1 MQSSTNWHND
11 TIGQKVVEALQK
23 NNFKAEYLKD
33 RNQALTRI
41 LELIPPDASIGC
53 GGSATNK
60 EIGLLDLL
68 EKRGNELIDWAV
80 PGFTPEQMLD
90 ARRRML
96 LSDVFISGTNAIT
109 LDGQLVNVDG
119 TGNRV
124 AAITF
129 GPKKVIII
137 AGINK
142 ITTDVHTAMK
152 RIRLIAAPI
161 NNKRLER
168 PNPCTTTGICMDCAS
183 KTRICNATVI
193 THKCPPLTDITVFI
207 IGEHLGY

>member
-1 MQSSTNWHND
+1 MQTPIIWHND
-11 TIGQKVVEALQK
+11 TIGERVVTALQK
-23 NNFKAEYLKD
+23 NNFTAEYVQN
-33 RNQALTRI
+33 RTQALTRM
-41 LELIPPDASIGC
+41 LELIPPGTSVGC
-53 GGSATNK
+53 GGSQTNK
-60 EIGLLDLL
+60 EIGILTALK
-68 EKRGNELIDWAV
+68 ERGNELIDWAT
-80 PGFTPEQMLD
+80 PGFTPEQMLE

-129 GPKKVIII
+129 GPKKVIIT

-142 ITTDVHTAMK
+142 VATDVDNALK

-161 NNKRLER
+161 NNKRLNR
-168 PNPCTTTGICMDCAS
+168 PNPCTATGICMDCS
-183 KTRICNATVI
+183 KDTRICNATVI
-193 THKCPPLTDITVFI
+193 THKCPPLTDITILV
-207 IGEHLGY
+207 IGEHLGF